1 VRLQN
6 FLEMAQFFQ
15 TVFLANKYVRIS
27 FTKTKYESI
36 YRNGVKDQLNFLEY
50 DFILLEI
57 HSKEFGMK
65 VNESNKGQIKRF
77 FFNFAMFR
85 HF

>member
-6 FLEMAQFFQ
+6 FLEMAQ

-77 FFNFAMFR
+77 FFNFTMFR